1 MAVGCR
7 HSLVAQALLGA
18 SVIVIVVC
26 GLFVCSIALV
36 PASQVFSHQS
46 LLDVLADWFVAA
58 GWTVP
63 GRPQCSVQILRDT
76 IYLVVIVLIT
86 YVVAVI

>member
-1 MAVGCR
+1 MTVGSR

-18 SVIVIVVC
+18 SVIVIVVW
-26 GLFVCSIALV
+26 GLFVGSVALV

-46 LLDVLADWFVAA
+46 LLEVLADVFVPP

-63 GRPQCSVQILRDT
+63 GWPQCGVQVLCDT
-76 IYLVVIVLIT
+76 VYLIVIVLIT